1 MDPPARPN
9 QDPSVELQEIYRH
22 EISYVVHTLRRLG
35 VRDAELED
43 VAHDV
48 FVAVH
53 RHLGERDHA
62 RPLRPWLFGFCFR
75 IASDHRKLSRHRHEA
90 PPLAHEPADPSPQPD
105 TLVAE
110 ERLRHQLLAA
120 LDAMDF
126 EKRSLVVMHDLEGIA
141 VPEIAALLAVP
152 VNTAYSRLRLARA
165 ELERQLVKISGG
177 SHE

>member
-1 MDPPARPN
+1 MDSPPPPN
-9 QDPSVELQEIYRH
+9 PPLPADFQGVYRQ

-35 VRDAELED
+35 VRDAEVED

-48 FVAVH
+48 FVAVY
-53 RHLGERDHA
+53 RHFSERDPA

-75 IASDHRKLSRHRHEA
+75 IASDHRKLARHRHEA
-90 PPLAHEPADPSPQPD
+90 PPLAHEPADPAKQPD
-105 TLVAE
+105 ALVDD

-126 EKRSLVVMHDLEGIA
+126 EKRSLVVMHDLEGLS

-152 VNTAYSRLRLARA
+152 LNTAYSRLRLARA
-165 ELERQLVKISGG
+165 ELEKQLVKITGG